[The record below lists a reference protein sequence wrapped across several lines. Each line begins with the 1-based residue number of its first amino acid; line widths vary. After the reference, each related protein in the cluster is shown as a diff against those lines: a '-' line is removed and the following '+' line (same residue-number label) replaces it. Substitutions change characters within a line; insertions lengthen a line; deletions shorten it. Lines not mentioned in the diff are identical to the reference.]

1 MYKSSPRVTLISF
14 YITVDIFTMAMAHQT
29 GKAKKKK
36 KKYRELQGKTTTI
49 RSNNFT
55 YQEPGVI
62 KRSIVRTIQKIGR
75 AYLCNLYYYKTS

>member
-1 MYKSSPRVTLISF
+1 MYKSSPRVIKISF
-14 YITVDIFTMAMAHQT
+14 YIPVDIFTMDMSYQT
-29 GKAKKKK
+29 GKAKKK

-62 KRSIVRTIQKIGR
+62 KRSIARTIQKRER
-75 AYLCNLYYYKTS
+75 AYLCNLYHYTTS